1 MKLSVSND
9 SANSICTAQADIQTK
24 MQPHLFTL
32 DLFSMTYIG
41 PKKSTSDLKNGGLPC
56 STLSKGKVPIKDS
69 FCLVFLHV
77 HTMHPLPICLTD
89 TLPLV
94 KKKCYNLITI
104 KWEICRI
111 SSWTTWCLVESI
123 NWYFVELRISASDN
137 LPPILIIPLLSRNV
151 VKLRSL
157 LFFDNGKVLFQV
169 LHAEPIWKAMF
180 RLLFFI
186 FFTFL
191 AFQQNCFI

>member
-1 MKLSVSND
+1 MIQPIQYALLKLTYKQKCNPISSLLIF
-9 SANSICTAQADIQTK
+9 SAW
-24 MQPHLFTL
+24 H
-32 DLFSMTYIG
+32 IG
-41 PKKSTSDLKNGGLPC
+41 PKKSASDLKNGGLPC

-77 HTMHPLPICLTD
+77 HTIHPLPICLTD
-89 TLPLV
+89 TLSLV
-94 KKKCYNLITI
+94 KKKSYNLITI

-111 SSWTTWCLVESI
+111 SSWTTWCLVGSI
-123 NWYFVELRISASDN
+123 NRCFVELRISVSDN
-137 LPPILIIPLLSRNV
+137 LLPILMIPLLSRNV

-180 RLLFFI
+180 RLLFSS
-186 FFTFL
+186 FL
-191 AFQQNCFI
+191 HFLHSNKIVPSSIWLW